1 MKGSISLDIKNEVLY
16 VVLRKALQSM
26 LLNEKGRVWD
36 YACMFLFTYI
46 CRKYSLVVLIVYTN
60 KTGWLETDGGEPFG
74 CVLFCAP

>member
-1 MKGSISLDIKNEVLY
+1 MKGSISSDIKNEALY

-46 CRKYSLVVLIVYTN
+46 YRKYLVVLIVYTN
-60 KTGWLETDGGEPFG
+60 KTGWLETDGGETFG